1 MAITSGTMRNLFVG
15 KRGVFFDADGVEY
28 DAQIVQFLDQPVSIP
43 DALIDP
49 FRKFAAFV
57 GKQFDKLFASR
68 AGEAQNSLGADLS
81 SGKAPSSNGSA
92 LNGSMLLMGGGIGL
106 AALGSALAFIVKA
119 LQDVSVW
126 KVLIILLCIIL
137 IFGGPG
143 VIIAL
148 YTLFRR
154 NLAR

>member
-1 MAITSGTMRNLFVG
+1 MLQSGTLVMDARRFTLAVPVKNPAEHRTIAAPGYICVAYIEITRKLATAPGKQLLAVAITSGTMRNLFVG

-81 SGKAPSSNGSA
+81 SGKAPAANGSA
-92 LNGSMLLMGGGIGL
+92 LTS
-106 AALGSALAFIVKA
+106 AA
-119 LQDVSVW
+119 
-126 KVLIILLCIIL
+126 
-137 IFGGPG
+137 
-143 VIIAL
+143 
-148 YTLFRR
+148 R
-154 NLAR
+154 